1 MLGIIEARTTE
12 RSSVSETLVTNALN
26 ELASFRALV
35 PTWRSRHLNKNEV
48 RLSDLF
54 FLLKYENK

>member
-26 ELASFRALV
+26 ELASFRAEV
-35 PTWRSRHLNKNEV
+35 PTWRSRHLKEPV
-48 RLSDLF
+48 RVI
-54 FLLKYENK
+54 FLCLEL